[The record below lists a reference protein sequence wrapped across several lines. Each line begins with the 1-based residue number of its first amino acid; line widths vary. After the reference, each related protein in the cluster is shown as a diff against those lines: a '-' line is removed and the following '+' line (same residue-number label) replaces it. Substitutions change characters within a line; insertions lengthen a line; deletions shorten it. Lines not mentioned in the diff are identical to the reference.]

1 MISFFLLF
9 KQFIYLGE
17 LDSNLNTEDALN
29 TLYAAK
35 KYDIIELEIECLR
48 FLKQQI
54 SEDNV
59 VTIFQA
65 AQLFEEKELRDDAQ
79 AFLKRLMFY
88 FEKYLISRIL
98 AGNILLYLI
107 TTHFVLIS
115 RNFDIIM
122 KREDFLNISMHNL
135 SLFLKDDD
143 TFASELAIFQGVM
156 R

>member
-1 MISFFLLF
+1 MISFFFLF

-88 FEKYLISRIL
+88 FEKYI
-98 AGNILLYLI
+98 
-107 TTHFVLIS
+107 
-115 RNFDIIM
+115 
-122 KREDFLNISMHNL
+122 
-135 SLFLKDDD
+135 
-143 TFASELAIFQGVM
+143 
-156 R
+156 